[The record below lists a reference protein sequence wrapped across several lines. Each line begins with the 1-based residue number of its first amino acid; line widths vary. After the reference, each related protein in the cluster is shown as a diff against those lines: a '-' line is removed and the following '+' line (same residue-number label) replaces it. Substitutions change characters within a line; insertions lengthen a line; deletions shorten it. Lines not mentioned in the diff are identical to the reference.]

1 MAEGIRVAS
10 VDEVSEEEV
19 QAVQA
24 EDREIALTRVG
35 DAVYAFENDCSHM
48 HCTFDDA
55 EVEGTRLECVC
66 HGSAFDL
73 QTGEPTGPPATQPI
87 AVFPV
92 RVEDGE
98 IFVDLP

>member
-10 VDEVSEEEV
+10 LDEVNEEEV
-19 QAVQA
+19 LAVQA
-24 EDREIALTRVG
+24 GDQEIALTRVG
-35 DAVYAFENDCSHM
+35 ETVYAFENDCSHM

-55 EVEGTRLECVC
+55 DVEGTRLECVC

-73 QTGEPTGPPATQPI
+73 ETGEPTGPPATQPI
-87 AVFPV
+87 PVYPV
-92 RVEDGE
+92 RVEGGE